1 MFHIF
6 MLLRAFIKVVI
17 QLSELETGH
26 SHGIDQI
33 RFDSGLHLGDIQIN
47 MGFICLK
54 IWLRPQAIFEAFD
67 RDRDFTFTFHFH
79 APEKEMATQSSVLAW
94 RIPGTGSLVGC
105 LLWGCTELD
114 MTETT

>member
-1 MFHIF
+1 

-94 RIPGTGSLVGC
+94 RIPMDRGA
-105 LLWGCTELD
+105 WQ
-114 MTETT
+114 TTVNGVTKSQTRLSD